1 MLRVYDIWREF
12 RLDSLWSFRHV
23 HAMRAQGHS
32 VPRLPHNSFP
42 AFASLSMTFF
52 VFENCVGPYSFNG
65 TRRRHVGYGFLSGTF
80 PIVSLVRF
88 HHSALWFGLVT
99 VEADCDLDV

>member
-32 VPRLPHNSFP
+32 VSGLPHDSFP
-42 AFASLSMTFF
+42 AFASLSMTFL
-52 VFENCVGPYSFNG
+52 VLKTASPYSFNG
-65 TRRRHVGYGFLSGTF
+65 SRRRHVGYGFLSVLF

-88 HHSALWFGLVT
+88 HNSALWFGLVA
-99 VEADCDLDV
+99 VEADCDLVV